1 MESIRK
7 QASKLREQVAR
18 QQQAVL
24 RQLGHFASD
33 FGIADEAE
41 IECHEQLQHL
51 YNSTRVAKHFQ
62 RNIVRNVESFVSIST
77 KQLELVKKLAEDCC
91 RYGNENQSSNAL
103 ANAAFEFGAS
113 HKSMEEEM
121 ENFVKILDSQVS
133 EPLRAS
139 IVGAPLDDARH
150 LTHRYDRIRQEV
162 DAQAAE
168 VRRRQL
174 KSVEAGST
182 SEVNAIKLKNA
193 EMKLEELKST
203 MMALGKEATAA
214 MLSVEDQQQRL
225 TFQRILTMVNAE
237 RSYHRSAVD
246 SLEQLYAEMIISKQ
260 QIETASEPAPA
271 TTDVYVPPAPA
282 DSNSDKFD
290 DVEPGIHSSTSF
302 IAEVIHPFDA
312 QADGE
317 LGLCVGD
324 YIVVRRVTPHG
335 WSEGEHMGKAGW
347 FPSAYVEK
355 RDIAPVS
362 KVTELAS

>member
-41 IECHEQLQHL
+41 IECHKQLQHL
-51 YNSTRVAKHFQ
+51 YNSTRVTKHFQ
-62 RNIVRNVESFVSIST
+62 RNIVRNVESFVSISM

-103 ANAAFEFGAS
+103 AKAAFEFGAS
-113 HKSMEEEM
+113 HKSMEEQM
-121 ENFVKILDSQVS
+121 ENFVKILDSQIS

-174 KSVEAGST
+174 KSMEAGST

-193 EMKLEELKST
+193 EVKLEELKST

-246 SLEQLYAEMIISKQ
+246 SLEQLYMEMMISKQ

-290 DVEPGIHSSTSF
+290 DVEPSIHSNTSF

-324 YIVVRRVTPHG
+324 YIVVRQVTPHG

-347 FPSAYVEK
+347 FPSAYIEK
-355 RDIAPVS
+355 RDVTPVS

>member
-1 MESIRK
+1 M
-7 QASKLREQVAR
+7 
-18 QQQAVL
+18 
-24 RQLGHFASD
+24 
-33 FGIADEAE
+33 
-41 IECHEQLQHL
+41 
-51 YNSTRVAKHFQ
+51 
-62 RNIVRNVESFVSIST
+62 
-77 KQLELVKKLAEDCC
+77 
-91 RYGNENQSSNAL
+91 
-103 ANAAFEFGAS
+103 
-113 HKSMEEEM
+113 
-121 ENFVKILDSQVS
+121 
-133 EPLRAS
+133 
-139 IVGAPLDDARH
+139 
-150 LTHRYDRIRQEV
+150 
-162 DAQAAE
+162 QAAE

-362 KVTELAS
+362 KVTELAKFSH